1 MQASGEMNAS
11 LRQLLIKCCHA
22 PFKKIGETET
32 IEYPTNKECLKKIT
46 EDSINPIN
54 TRTPKSQFQPIET

>member
-32 IEYPTNKECLKKIT
+32 IEYTTNKEYLKHY
-46 EDSINPIN
+46 
-54 TRTPKSQFQPIET
+54 